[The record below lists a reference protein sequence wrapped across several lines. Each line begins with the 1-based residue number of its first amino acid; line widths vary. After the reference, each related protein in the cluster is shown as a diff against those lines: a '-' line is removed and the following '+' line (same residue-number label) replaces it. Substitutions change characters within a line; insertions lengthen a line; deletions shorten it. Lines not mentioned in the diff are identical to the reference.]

1 MPKIKAVPW
10 SSVALVAVAGWAA
23 TRLGLMTRVLFNG
36 VGALPAL
43 SKETPLKPGGTCP
56 AGWIKA
62 GNKCIKL

>member
-1 MPKIKAVPW
+1 MPKKKAVPW
-10 SSVALVAVAGWAA
+10 SSVALVAVSGWAA
-23 TRLGLMTRVLFNG
+23 VRLGLMTRVLVNG

-43 SKETPLKPGGTCP
+43 SRETPLKPDGTCP

>member
-1 MPKIKAVPW
+1 MRKIKAVPW

-23 TRLGLMTRVLFNG
+23 TRLGLMTRILINE
-36 VGALPAL
+36 VGTLPAL
-43 SKETPLKPGGTCP
+43 SKQISLKTDGTCP